1 MANPNA
7 HIASLY
13 SELLR
18 AGDSGEFD
26 KALKVVNK
34 ILHED
39 KEDKKAHQ
47 CKAVCLIH
55 LSEFAEALKILDKHA
70 SDSHFERAYC
80 FYRLNRISE
89 AYDTLKSIGNQ
100 GWKEKEL
107 LAQVLYRLEK
117 YDECFDVYKELIK
130 NSEDDFEEERETN
143 LAAVVSNLY
152 SEKGKDFKKAPQLRE
167 HTYELCYNS
176 ACILINRGEYKAAIE
191 KLKMAEELC
200 KKTLEENDATEEE
213 IKAIYQAKTEEFN
226 KCPKAERMPG
236 ALEVLT
242 KIKSEGLTPMV
253 VTGSGQTSLLDR
265 LNHNFPGIFQANLMV
280 TAFDVKYGKPNPEPY
295 LMALKKGG
303 FKPNEALVIE
313 NAPLGVQAGVAA
325 GIFTIAVNT
334 GPLHDNVLLN
344 EGANLLFHS
353 MPDFNKNWETL
364 QSALKQD

>member
-1 MANPNA
+1 MFKEAINN
-7 HIASLY
+7 Y
-13 SELLR
+13 
-18 AGDSGEFD
+18 
-26 KALKVVNK
+26 
-34 ILHED
+34 LHTHGYESID
-39 KEDKKAHQ
+39 L
-47 CKAVCLIH
+47 KAVLFDMDGVLFDSMPNHAESWHKIMKRFGFG
-55 LSEFAEALKILDKHA
+55 LSRE
-70 SDSHFERAYC
+70 
-80 FYRLNRISE
+80 E
-89 AYDTLKSIGNQ
+89 AYMHEGRTGASTINI
-100 GWKEKEL
+100 
-107 LAQVLYRLEK
+107 VSHR
-117 YDECFDVYKELIK
+117 
-130 NSEDDFEEERETN
+130 ER
-143 LAAVVSNLY
+143 
-152 SEKGKDFKKAPQLRE
+152 G
-167 HTYELCYNS
+167 H
-176 ACILINRGEYKAAIE
+176 
-191 KLKMAEELC
+191 
-200 KKTLEENDATEEE
+200 DATEEE